1 LSCLVLSCLVLS
13 CLVLSCRPW
22 LWRSHALSVGFGCL
36 ALPHRKLCVQAC
48 LEALPPSTLSSLVLP
63 PSMLSPSLVLP
74 ASKLLPHMVACGGGC
89 LYLPLS
95 ASICLY
101 LLAHMRSSGWRREQG
116 TSYDNDEYLLPGMSI
131 PEKLRIQSG
140 ALSAAF
146 VKGQFYSPSLFAPH
160 PGLALSRS
168 PLLAPSACSLCVLH
182 PVGPT
187 SLLYLRTFFGEC
199 GHRRVEPHEAERALE
214 RATTRASKRVDH
226 VSAGHE
232 AQH

>member
-1 LSCLVLSCLVLS
+1 MVV
-13 CLVLSCRPW
+13 
-22 LWRSHALSVGFGCL
+22 A
-36 ALPHRKLCVQAC
+36 
-48 LEALPPSTLSSLVLP
+48 
-63 PSMLSPSLVLP
+63 
-74 ASKLLPHMVACGGGC
+74 ASIC

-95 ASICLY
+95 VSICLY

-168 PLLAPSACSLCVLH
+168 PLLAPLLAPSAFSIPPPLPLCSISELSLAS
-182 PVGPT
+182 VGIGELNHTRLREHLSHHT
-187 SLLYLRTFFGEC
+187 SEQEG
-199 GHRRVEPHEAERALE
+199 
-214 RATTRASKRVDH
+214 
-226 VSAGHE
+226 
-232 AQH
+232 